1 MLNVEPGRHIDH
13 QFREEE
19 GGGGWE
25 GQNRNELGKKNIPSF
40 PFFSKK
46 KNSHKLT
53 MNQKLCLNINRKKRA

>member
-19 GGGGWE
+19 GGWE
-25 GQNRNELGKKNIPSF
+25 GQNRNELGKKNIPSL

-46 KNSHKLT
+46 KKFSQTNNEPKTLSKY
-53 MNQKLCLNINRKKRA
+53 K